1 MQTYFYSIVKL
12 RYSYRFYPSKKKQTE
27 LAKTFGCCRV
37 VWNDALAIVKHTP
50 KEEKW
55 PSNGELQK
63 ICITQAKE
71 TVERRW
77 LSEVSVV
84 ALQQSVRDLG
94 HAFSNW
100 FKFFKGERKGQRVGF
115 PRFKKRDHSQS
126 FRLTQRG
133 FSIKDGRVQ
142 LAKIGE
148 VKPRW
153 SRPLP
158 HEPSS
163 VTVIKDN
170 CNRYFLSFVLEVG
183 PVIKPWVNEAVG
195 VDLNIKHHALS
206 TGERIKTP
214 ELSKLDRKVRRLKR
228 AFSRKMKGSK
238 RREKQ
243 RLQLARLQQHLAN
256 IRKDFNQKLASR
268 LVNENQVICL
278 EDLNVSGMV
287 KNRKLSR
294 AISSV
299 GMRQLRTMVESKAKM
314 IEGREVSVISRWE
327 PTSQTCSDCG
337 YRWGK
342 LDLSVRE
349 LVCLNCGATH
359 NRDLNAA
366 VNIKQSG
373 QDMAKDSKRK
383 VNPCKTGLSCNGTAL
398 STQLEEEQLSL
409 AL

>member
-1 MQTYFYSIVKL
+1 MKL
-12 RYSYRFYPSKKKQTE
+12 RYSYRFYPTKRQQTE

-37 VWNDALAIVKHTP
+37 VWNDALAIVKNTP
-50 KEEKW
+50 REETW

-63 ICITQAKE
+63 RCITQAKE
-71 TVERRW
+71 TIERQW
-77 LSEVSVV
+77 LGEVSVV

-94 HAFSNW
+94 QAFANW
-100 FKFFKGERKGQRVGF
+100 FKFLKGERKGKKVGF
-115 PRFKKRDHSQS
+115 PRFKKRHHAQS

-133 FSIKDGRVQ
+133 FSIKNGQVQ
-142 LAKIGE
+142 LAKIGK

-158 HEPSS
+158 SQPSS

-170 CNRYFLSFVLEVG
+170 CNHYFLSFVVEVG
-183 PVIKPWVNEAVG
+183 PVIKPSVHDAIG
-195 VDLNIKHHALS
+195 VDLNIQHHALS
-206 TGERIKTP
+206 TGEMLKTP

-228 AFSRKMKGSK
+228 AFSRKEKGSK

-243 RLQLARLQQHLAN
+243 RLQLARLQSHIAN

-268 LVNENQVICL
+268 LVNDNQVVCL

-287 KNRKLSR
+287 QNRKLAR
-294 AISSV
+294 AISTV
-299 GMRQLRTMVESKAKM
+299 GFRQLRGMVEAKAAM
-314 IEGREVSVISRWE
+314 IQGREVSVISRWE
-327 PTSQTCSDCG
+327 PTSQVCSECG

-349 LVCLNCGATH
+349 LVCLNCGAMH

-366 VNIKQSG
+366 ANIRKSG
-373 QDMAKDSKRK
+373 QDMAIDSKRK

-398 STQLEEEQLSL
+398 STQLEGIQLALSL
-409 AL
+409 